1 MLNPQSRLTATN
13 ATKNTAPTSQTIPK
27 NADTVEMQSI
37 ESFRLK
43 NPQSPNPK
51 PPETY
56 FVPVRSKKKAQHSR

>member
-1 MLNPQSRLTATN
+1 MLNPQSRLPATN
-13 ATKNTAPTSQTIPK
+13 TAKNTAPTSQTTPK

-43 NPQSPNPK
+43 NPQSSKPR

-56 FVPVRSKKKAQHSR
+56 FVPVRTKKKAQNSR